1 VVRKSF
7 AGTPRKGSRKFAADG
22 LSIGCGSQRVIA
34 VVVFYRHLQP
44 QDIYYN
50 MRYSAHCR
58 RWYRWPAQYRYGT
71 VAVNGGRWCDS
82 VPARIIAARIKISA
96 LAKVGRKMGCAMSAE
111 ERAALARSRQIERN
125 LREDGLQAA
134 KDIKLLL
141 LGEQTSY
148 SALAATFLSQ
158 ENPLHQRRWRR
169 GRLVDGGVRTSYS
182 EFFIFYFSRL
192 NNIIYCFTN
201 ELFLTCE
208 MHFSDRMHY

>member
-1 VVRKSF
+1 VSESLLPPTACPSGAVACSWSSPSSSLW
-7 AGTPRKGSRKFAADG
+7 TPA
-22 LSIGCGSQRVIA
+22 
-34 VVVFYRHLQP
+34 QP
-44 QDIYYN
+44 QDIYHN

-58 RWYRWPAQYRYGT
+58 RWYRWPAQHRYGT
-71 VAVNGGRWCDS
+71 VAVNGGRWCES

-158 ENPLHQRRWRR
+158 NSPLHRRRWRR
-169 GRLVDGGVRTSYS
+169 GRLVASGVRRTSYLNFS
-182 EFFIFYFSRL
+182 FLFFALKYNIFNFD
-192 NNIIYCFTN
+192 IP
-201 ELFLTCE
+201 TC
-208 MHFSDRMHY
+208 